1 MKRARGLSLIE
12 LLVVIVLIAAASGI
26 AAMAL
31 TSGMPGQQL
40 RNGARQVAAELR
52 FTRAQA
58 IVSGRSQ
65 QFQLNAATREWSAA
79 GRHKGQ
85 LPAEIAVVATTARQ
99 EQPADGIAVVRFF
112 PDGSATGGRIV
123 LQRGEAAWRIDVGWL
138 TGDVS
143 LARGDGQ

>member
-12 LLVVIVLIAAASGI
+12 LLLVIALIGAATGL

-31 TSGMPGQQL
+31 TSGLPGQQL

-58 IVSGRSQ
+58 IASGQ
-65 QFQLNAATREWSAA
+65 AKVFQIDAGNREWSAA

-85 LPAEIAVVATTARQ
+85 LPPEIAVVATTARL
-99 EQPADGIAVVRFF
+99 EQPADGVAVVRFF

-123 LQRGEAAWRIDVGWL
+123 LKRGEAAWRVDIAWL
-138 TGDVS
+138 TGDVT
-143 LARGDGQ
+143 LVRGDGQ

>member
-12 LLVVIVLIAAASGI
+12 LLLVIALIGAATGL

-31 TSGMPGQQL
+31 TSGLPGQQL
-40 RNGARQVAAELR
+40 RNGARQIAAELR

-58 IVSGRSQ
+58 IASGQ
-65 QFQLNAATREWSAA
+65 AKVFEINASSREWSAA

-85 LPAEIAVVATTARQ
+85 LPTEIAVVATTARQ
-99 EQPADGIAVVRFF
+99 VQPVEGVAAVRFF

-123 LQRGEAAWRIDVGWL
+123 LKRGEAAWRVDVGWL
-138 TGDVS
+138 TGDVT
-143 LARGDGQ
+143 LTRGDGQ